1 MNHMALSNFL
11 AHRTM
16 QKKILSD
23 VMKNEAHGS
32 MVAANNWCGEV
43 KKATQISPRQREEC
57 SILTKRKKDCE
68 QGNRC
73 EKQSRLWWDE
83 FLHRLLEFWVK
94 S

>member
-11 AHRTM
+11 VHRTM

-32 MVAANNWCGEV
+32 MVVANNCGGEV
-43 KKATQISPRQREEC
+43 KKGNSNIPTP
-57 SILTKRKKDCE
+57 KRRVHHSYKTKKDCE
-68 QGNRC
+68 QSNRC
-73 EKQSRLWWDE
+73 EKQGRLWWDD